1 MSATS
6 KPPKE
11 TVVVVTGATGRLGK
25 RVVTE
30 LLARGYQ
37 VRATDIKAERRP
49 PSAAEAEIMGL
60 PSTEYPVKV
69 ADMCDRAEAD
79 AILRGADALIHMGA
93 IPGPMSGETTAYDDR
108 GLFRNN
114 VDSTMNLFLSAAEH
128 KLRRVVFSSS
138 AFVWFT
144 YAGREDM
151 SEQLPWH
158 DNAKADD
165 WKEELRYLPID
176 EEHPTRPTET

>member
-1 MSATS
+1 M
-6 KPPKE
+6 KRPEE
-11 TVVVVTGATGRLGK
+11 TIVVVTGATGRLGQ

-30 LLARGYQ
+30 LLSRGYQ
-37 VRATDIKAERRP
+37 VRATDIKAERSP
-49 PSAAEAEIMGL
+49 PSATEAAVIG
-60 PSTEYPVKV
+60 PVNVDYPVKV

-79 AILRGADALIHMGA
+79 AILRGADALVHMGA
-93 IPGPMSGETTAYDDR
+93 IPGTLSRGTTAYDDR

-114 VDSTMNLFLSAAEH
+114 VESTMNLFLSAAEH

-151 SEQLPWH
+151 SEKLPWH
-158 DNAKADD
+158 ENTKADD
-165 WKEELRYLPID
+165 WGKELRYLPID
-176 EEHPTRPTET
+176 ENHPTRPTET